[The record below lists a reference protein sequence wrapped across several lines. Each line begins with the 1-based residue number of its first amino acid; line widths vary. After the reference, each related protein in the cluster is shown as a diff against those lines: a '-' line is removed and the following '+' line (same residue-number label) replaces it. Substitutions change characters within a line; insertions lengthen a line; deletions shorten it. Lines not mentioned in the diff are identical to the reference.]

1 MNSGPFKLKEKMNE
15 DIRQCV
21 KCHKKE
27 HKDSMCLSIND
38 IIEDYVS
45 EKTIDNFEK
54 KYLGG
59 WGIENY
65 FCSPCASKSLQI
77 LENK

>member
-1 MNSGPFKLKEKMNE
+1 MKE

-27 HKDSMCLSIND
+27 HKDDMCLGIND
-38 IIEDYVS
+38 IIENYVL
-45 EKTIDNFEK
+45 EKAIIDFEK

-77 LENK
+77 LEKNYKPQANERNE

>member
-1 MNSGPFKLKEKMNE
+1 MKE

-45 EKTIDNFEK
+45 EKTINNFEK

-59 WGIENY
+59 WSIENY

-77 LENK
+77 LEGSICR

>member
-1 MNSGPFKLKEKMNE
+1 MKE

-27 HKDSMCLSIND
+27 HKDNMCLSIND
-38 IIEDYVS
+38 IIENYVS

-59 WGIENY
+59 RSIENY

-77 LENK
+77 LEVRHSAP